1 MGEWMGEWLAGN
13 EALLAEIA
21 GAAGVGLYL
30 ASYAALQF
38 GFIRG
43 QSYSYPILN
52 MFAAGFV
59 LISLAQSFNMA
70 SAVIQTCWIVISA
83 IGIVRI
89 FLLSRSI
96 RFTEEERVFLD
107 HKMPSV
113 PTHLARRFLDS
124 GVWCDLEAGAELTHE
139 GMPVERLV
147 YLADG
152 EATVTADGRVVGQV
166 GSDSLIG
173 EITSVTG
180 EPATA
185 SATLSRPSR
194 CFCIDALQL
203 RVLMR
208 KHAPIQSAIE
218 RLVATEMQKKIVALN
233 RRVEQG
239 GEPAAAPAD

>member
-1 MGEWMGEWLAGN
+1 MGDWVAGN

-21 GAAGVGLYL
+21 GAIGVGLYL
-30 ASYAALQF
+30 SSYAALQF

-43 QSYSYPILN
+43 QSYIYPSLN

-59 LISLAQSFNMA
+59 LVSLAQNFNMA
-70 SAVIQTCWIVISA
+70 SAVIQISWITLSVV
-83 IGIVRI
+83 GIARV
-89 FLLSRSI
+89 FFLSRSI
-96 RFTEEERVFLD
+96 RFSEEERVFLA

-113 PTHLARRFLDS
+113 PIHLARRFLDS
-124 GVWCDLEAGAELTHE
+124 GVWCDLEAGAALTHE

-147 YLADG
+147 YIADG
-152 EATVTADGRVVGQV
+152 EASVVSDGRAVGRV
-166 GSDSLIG
+166 ESDSLIG

-185 SATLSRPSR
+185 SATLTRASR

-203 RVLMR
+203 RVLMQ
-208 KHAPIQSAIE
+208 KHPPIQSAIE

-233 RRVEQG
+233 RRVEG
-239 GEPAAAPAD
+239 RAAPASAAD

>member
-1 MGEWMGEWLAGN
+1 MEDWIAGN
-13 EALLAEIA
+13 ETLLAEIA
-21 GAAGVGLYL
+21 GAVGVGLYL

-38 GFIRG
+38 GVIRG
-43 QSYSYPILN
+43 QSYTYPALN
-52 MFAAGFV
+52 LFAAGFV
-59 LISLAQSFNMA
+59 LVSLAQSFNMA

-83 IGIVRI
+83 IGIARIFFLSRRVRFSDEERI
-89 FLLSRSI
+89 FLQ
-96 RFTEEERVFLD
+96 
-107 HKMPSV
+107 HKMPNV

-124 GVWCDLEAGAELTHE
+124 GMWCDLEAGAELTHE

-147 YLADG
+147 YIADG
-152 EATVTADGRVVGQV
+152 EAAVVADGRTVGTV
-166 GSDSLIG
+166 RADSLIG

-185 SATLSRPSR
+185 SATLTRASR

-208 KHAPIQSAIE
+208 KHPPIQSAIE

-233 RRVEQG
+233 RRVE
-239 GEPAAAPAD
+239 ESAEATAAD